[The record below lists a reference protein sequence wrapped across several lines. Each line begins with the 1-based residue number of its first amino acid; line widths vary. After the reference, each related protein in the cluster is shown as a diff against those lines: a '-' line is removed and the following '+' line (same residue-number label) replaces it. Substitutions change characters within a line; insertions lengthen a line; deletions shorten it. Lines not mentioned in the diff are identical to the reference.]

1 MPILVPVVSLASAR
15 QPGRLQPG
23 GCRLLLASILPSCFS
38 AAQMTLRV
46 TATPKTPRQIRSRP
60 YIGRRFPKH
69 VVFCGIPVVPC
80 KVVRCSKG
88 HTTIS
93 CNSGTSSRWCV
104 PLPAGLSPRFRKTT
118 DGSST
123 TAGSF
128 ASGVSLGP
136 TFSPLPQ
143 VEAGTHTS
151 LATTDVR
158 QSFAF
163 HARLL
168 LRCWA
173 GSSNRTPAGDPH
185 CTWIFCVRPGGV
197 AAR

>member
-1 MPILVPVVSLASAR
+1 MQTSSRVHTAK
-15 QPGRLQPG
+15 
-23 GCRLLLASILPSCFS
+23 LLLCCPDDPACDGDSKDSQ
-38 AAQMTLRV
+38 AHQ
-46 TATPKTPRQIRSRP
+46 SRP

-88 HTTIS
+88 HATIS

-128 ASGVSLGP
+128 AAGVSPAP

-173 GSSNRTPAGDPH
+173 G
-185 CTWIFCVRPGGV
+185 
-197 AAR
+197 